1 VVSKAE
7 TGMPDLGKAALAMTE
22 PNMSAELI
30 AAEKCLG

>member
-22 PNMSAELI
+22 RNVSADIL